1 MKPPLQ
7 PWMYVLLSCAI
18 LASGC
23 ATSIPAAPKEE
34 RSPADP
40 WEPMNRH
47 ISAFNNNVDR
57 FTFKPLAKGYERVV
71 PPTMRRGINNFS
83 KNLFGPLFIINN
95 VLQGKF
101 KRGLSETGRFLANS
115 TWGIGG
121 FVDVGAD
128 LGMETYREDFGET
141 LAAWG
146 VPNGPYVVIPILGPR
161 TLRDATM
168 IPLNFAADPTFY
180 IDDSATRWSL
190 YVVRAV
196 DVRAQFFTAEA
207 LIEDSFDRYLTLRES
222 YLQHRRFL
230 IYDGAPPED
239 EDFYDEFDED
249 FEEEE

>member
-1 MKPPLQ
+1 
-7 PWMYVLLSCAI
+7 
-18 LASGC
+18 
-23 ATSIPAAPKEE
+23 
-34 RSPADP
+34 
-40 WEPMNRH
+40 
-47 ISAFNNNVDR
+47 
-57 FTFKPLAKGYERVV
+57 
-71 PPTMRRGINNFS
+71 
-83 KNLFGPLFIINN
+83 
-95 VLQGKF
+95 
-101 KRGLSETGRFLANS
+101 
-115 TWGIGG
+115 
-121 FVDVGAD
+121 
-128 LGMETYREDFGET
+128 
-141 LAAWG
+141 
-146 VPNGPYVVIPILGPR
+146 
-161 TLRDATM
+161 M